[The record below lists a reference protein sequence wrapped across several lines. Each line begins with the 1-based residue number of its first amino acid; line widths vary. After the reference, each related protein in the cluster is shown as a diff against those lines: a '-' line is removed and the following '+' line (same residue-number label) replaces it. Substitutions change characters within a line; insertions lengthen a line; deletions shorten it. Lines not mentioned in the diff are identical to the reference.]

1 MGIDIKYNID
11 VSSEI
16 FVMFLK
22 WYKEVYGNEHIDDF
36 DTASIIIDI
45 VEKPFKFQTE
55 YIEFLKQDEG
65 K

>member
-1 MGIDIKYNID
+1 MDIKYDMD
-11 VSSEI
+11 VTSDV
-16 FVMFLK
+16 FVAFLR
-22 WYKEVYGNEHIDDF
+22 WYQEVYGNEHIDDF